1 MIGQFSRLY
10 FTVQTT
16 NFKSLFK
23 LKSSSSIWTQRCNK
37 YHTNLI
43 FFSHLKQLKNWFET
57 YNTELLQT
65 WLVKV
70 VGSMRQIGGLDR

>member
-43 FFSHLKQLKNWFET
+43 FFLHLKRLKNWFET